1 VKEVESLANQELRTP
16 RPKIRHW
23 QFLVSPQ
30 HFELKKTV
38 YNRTDNHQYSMKIR
52 TILNMVKKA
61 KSLPLKSIL
70 SVIAPIAQKLVGEEL
85 LEQQIAS
92 LNTAKTALKQTVT
105 ILKVIIG
112 ILSVSLLIF
121 IVYLIYNVLI

>member
-1 VKEVESLANQELRTP
+1 
-16 RPKIRHW
+16 
-23 QFLVSPQ
+23 
-30 HFELKKTV
+30 
-38 YNRTDNHQYSMKIR
+38 MKIR

-70 SVIAPIAQKLVGEEL
+70 SVVAPIAQKFFGEEL

-112 ILSVSLLIF
+112 ILSISLVIF
-121 IVYLIYNVLI
+121 LVCLIYNVLT

>member
-1 VKEVESLANQELRTP
+1 
-16 RPKIRHW
+16 
-23 QFLVSPQ
+23 
-30 HFELKKTV
+30 
-38 YNRTDNHQYSMKIR
+38 MKIR

-70 SVIAPIAQKLVGEEL
+70 SVIAPIAQRLFGEEL

-92 LNTAKTALKQTVT
+92 LNTAKTVLKQTVT

-121 IVYLIYNVLI
+121 IVYLIYNVLT